1 MASIESPLA
10 ARMAKTRR
18 YPRLTNEAERVT
30 QARARGGVRP
40 SEALS
45 TPASPLTR
53 RAMRA
58 LATTPAADDAATNP
72 ETSADTSA
80 APTRRSRIR
89 ALASPTGTAPVA
101 ETETAVAE
109 VRSPEAARPDA
120 DAPAVSSSEDATVSA
135 PAVDAPVTMSSGAAF
150 GLTNDAADESASS
163 HADAFEHASKLFAF
177 TDEIAITDVI
187 EKPTTVPSVDDPL
200 SDVRGS
206 APRKARSNFRKIAT
220 AGFSVS
226 VMGVIGAFALSMSM
240 PFLGA
245 SAAQPDGTATAAPT
259 VIDDTEIQ
267 AFVASSEVQTPEVD
281 RASDYSQVTAA
292 QIADETGIS
301 YSSNVFT
308 NDRTAA
314 IQWPFAVGV
323 DMSYGYGMRDGRLH
337 EGIDFTPGA
346 GAPIQNIADGVV
358 RIATENGGNYGV
370 TVYVD
375 HVIDGEVITSH
386 YSHMQY
392 GSLAVVEGQEVKV
405 GDLIGLTGNT
415 GRSFGAHLH
424 FELIVNGSTIDPM
437 PWMKEHAG

>member
-1 MASIESPLA
+1 
-10 ARMAKTRR
+10 
-18 YPRLTNEAERVT
+18 
-30 QARARGGVRP
+30 
-40 SEALS
+40 
-45 TPASPLTR
+45 
-53 RAMRA
+53 MRA
-58 LATTPAADDAATNP
+58 LATAAVVAEPVTKFGDFVEKSVVAPVIAP
-72 ETSADTSA
+72 
-80 APTRRSRIR
+80 APTRRSRVR
-89 ALASPTGTAPVA
+89 SAATVVEAPAAEVVETPAADAPPAPVTEPAPVA
-101 ETETAVAE
+101 EHA
-109 VRSPEAARPDA
+109 
-120 DAPAVSSSEDATVSA
+120 SE
-135 PAVDAPVTMSSGAAF
+135 PGAAF
-150 GLTNDAADESASS
+150 GHAATSVKDDTPAD
-163 HADAFEHASKLFAF
+163 HADAFEHAARLFAF
-177 TDEIAITDVI
+177 TGEIALTDVV
-187 EKPTTVPSVDDPL
+187 EKPTTVPTADDPL

-206 APRKARSNFRKIAT
+206 EPRKARSNFRKIAT

-226 VMGVIGAFALSMSM
+226 VMGVIGAFVLSMSM
-240 PFLGA
+240 PFMGA
-245 SAAQPDGTATAAPT
+245 PTAKPETAAAASLTP
-259 VIDDTEIQ
+259 VDDSEIQ
-267 AFVASSEVQTPEVD
+267 AFVASSEVNNATVTREG
-281 RASDYSQVTAA
+281 DYSQVTAA
-292 QIADETGIS
+292 QIADETGIN

-308 NDRTAA
+308 NNRNAA

-346 GAPIQNIADGVV
+346 GAPIQSIADGVV

-405 GDLIGLTGNT
+405 GDPIGLTGNT

>member
-1 MASIESPLA
+1 
-10 ARMAKTRR
+10 
-18 YPRLTNEAERVT
+18 
-30 QARARGGVRP
+30 
-40 SEALS
+40 
-45 TPASPLTR
+45 
-53 RAMRA
+53 MRA
-58 LATTPAADDAATNP
+58 LATAAVISETATELGNVAEAAPAVVVPAP
-72 ETSADTSA
+72 
-80 APTRRSRIR
+80 APTRRSRSR
-89 ALASPTGTAPVA
+89 TLATPVVSETALVSEERSEPTVPMAAGESAVHEVTAPA
-101 ETETAVAE
+101 GASFGPAATAAANDDARE
-109 VRSPEAARPDA
+109 PKRDSAPE
-120 DAPAVSSSEDATVSA
+120 PAHDFSSEASH
-135 PAVDAPVTMSSGAAF
+135 G
-150 GLTNDAADESASS
+150 SASEN
-163 HADAFEHASKLFAF
+163 ADAFEHAARLFAF
-177 TDEIAITDVI
+177 TGEVPITEVI
-187 EKPTTVPSVDDPL
+187 EKPTSVPTADDPL

-226 VMGVIGAFALSMSM
+226 VMGVIGAFAMSMSM
-240 PFLGA
+240 PFMGA
-245 SAAQPDGTATAAPT
+245 TTATQPETAAAAAIAP
-259 VIDDTEIQ
+259 VEESEIQ
-267 AFVASSEVQTPEVD
+267 AFVASSEVQNASVE
-281 RASDYSQVTAA
+281 RESDYSQVSAA
-292 QIADETGIS
+292 QIADETGIR

-346 GAPIQNIADGVV
+346 GAPIQSIADGVV

-405 GDLIGLTGNT
+405 GDPIGLTGNT

-437 PWMKEHAG
+437 PWLKEHAG